1 MKDCCKIKEDP
12 KWNFNKPCLQD
23 HEHTEVY
30 YKYTT
35 TVKTTTP
42 FNVPKFDNEVE
53 IGLEDV
59 VSVAPGAILWN
70 LKVGGLTV
78 KSYNAETKTVIAT
91 PANINV
97 DFGSLVIA
105 GTEFTIGIPNIGTD
119 GKADYLDSPYLAADF
134 ISPAPGAC
142 QEASVTSVSGL
153 GINNK
158 VSVSGYVYRIG
169 AIVNK
174 STLRLCN
181 DGDGAE
187 AGVVIRF
194 DPEDCGEPSVPLIVY
209 ETNPCEATPVSTG
222 NIVVC
227 KDNGLTTI
235 KGEADGQILRWNN
248 NHKRWELVNAYLDEN
263 CTYLTTCFT
272 VDTLDQA
279 YVATVKNTAIFNVDN
294 KVLIDD
300 VKFIINE
307 IVDSTHLK
315 LKPETTFTEITT
327 YPVGTNVCLES
338 CCAWVPQV
346 LEETVLD
353 NDWIPKGVI
362 NYTTTPNKIDVY
374 MLYVSH
380 SFNNNYSGPTPLET
394 TLPVIIPE
402 ANGQPGINFERK
414 TSNFN
419 IVNYNTKYK
428 MNVWIRLYSY
438 AHGMPNST
446 DNAAHKLVMKLSN
459 TLTYTDYKFDT
470 LTQTIIANNP
480 IDFPESDVKTFT
492 TPTGSDHPP
501 QTLMVVQ
508 EVCIH
513 DIAEYNPDFPQLSTV
528 QIQSKVILE
537 ALKASDKEGRY
548 TWYTSDGDISKIHD
562 RGNIVH
568 HMVIH
573 FGWDA
578 Q

>member
-30 YKYTT
+30 YNYTT

-53 IGLEDV
+53 IGLENV

-97 DFGSLVIA
+97 DFGSLVVA
-105 GTEFTIGIPNIGTD
+105 GTEFTIGIPNIGKD

-279 YVATVKNTAIFNVDN
+279 YVATVKNTALFNVDN

-338 CCAWVPQV
+338 CCAWVPKV
-346 LEETVLD
+346 LEETVFSDSWRPISL
-353 NDWIPKGVI
+353 
-362 NYTTTPNKIDVY
+362 
-374 MLYVSH
+374 
-380 SFNNNYSGPTPLET
+380 NNYLVNIIQTGSIPVSTLTGT
-394 TLPVIIPE
+394 TIEIGSELPQSIAIP
-402 ANGQPGINFERK
+402 NITNF
-414 TSNFN
+414 
-419 IVNYNTKYK
+419 NTKYSLILNIRVHCYINGVISETASK
-428 MNVWIRLYSY
+428 LFLAEQQCNLTITSSQLDAGHNVIPLIDKVERSNFDNVYINALHDDKKRPRSFNYDYELIYELQPYDKNFADLSKCTINLDHVLKVLDSSEIPFTFGTKTNRALFETVLIVQGSY
-438 AHGMPNST
+438 NDS
-446 DNAAHKLVMKLSN
+446 
-459 TLTYTDYKFDT
+459 
-470 LTQTIIANNP
+470 
-480 IDFPESDVKTFT
+480 
-492 TPTGSDHPP
+492 
-501 QTLMVVQ
+501 
-508 EVCIH
+508 
-513 DIAEYNPDFPQLSTV
+513 
-528 QIQSKVILE
+528 IQ
-537 ALKASDKEGRY
+537 
-548 TWYTSDGDISKIHD
+548 
-562 RGNIVH
+562 
-568 HMVIH
+568 
-573 FGWDA
+573 

>member
-97 DFGSLVIA
+97 DFGSLVVA

-134 ISPAPGAC
+134 ISPAPGSC

-158 VSVSGYVYRIG
+158 VSVSEYVYRIG

-300 VKFIINE
+300 VKFIIDE

-338 CCAWVPQV
+338 CCAWVPKV
-346 LEETVLD
+346 LEETVFSDSWRPLSLYNYIVNLVQTKSLSPDVLKSVTIAPDSQYPINDQDKSISIANITNTNSRYSLILNIRAHCFITGIVVEQANKMFAAEQQCNFTLVDSYINSQGQTVPGTTPTTENINRSNLETLYVTTVYDKGKRAKSINYDYEFIYELDPYDKD
-353 NDWIPKGVI
+353 NDK
-362 NYTTTPNKIDVY
+362 
-374 MLYVSH
+374 
-380 SFNNNYSGPTPLET
+380 
-394 TLPVIIPE
+394 
-402 ANGQPGINFERK
+402 A
-414 TSNFN
+414 
-419 IVNYNTKYK
+419 
-428 MNVWIRLYSY
+428 
-438 AHGMPNST
+438 
-446 DNAAHKLVMKLSN
+446 N
-459 TLTYTDYKFDT
+459 TLTIT
-470 LTQTIIANNP
+470 LTHLLKVLQASGLSFSFGTGTNRAVFETQLIIQGSYN
-480 IDFPESDVKTFT
+480 ESIK
-492 TPTGSDHPP
+492 S
-501 QTLMVVQ
+501 
-508 EVCIH
+508 
-513 DIAEYNPDFPQLSTV
+513 
-528 QIQSKVILE
+528 
-537 ALKASDKEGRY
+537 
-548 TWYTSDGDISKIHD
+548 
-562 RGNIVH
+562 
-568 HMVIH
+568 
-573 FGWDA
+573 
-578 Q
+578 

>member
-97 DFGSLVIA
+97 DFGSLVVA

-134 ISPAPGAC
+134 ISPAPGSC

-300 VKFIINE
+300 VKFIIDE

-338 CCAWVPQV
+338 CCAWVPKV
-346 LEETVLD
+346 LEETIFSDSWRPVSLYNYIVNLVQTKSLSPDVLKSVTIAPDSQYPINDQDKSISIANITNTNSQYSLILNIRAHCFITGIVKEQENKMFAAEQQCNITLVDSYINSQGQTVPGTAPTTENINRSNLDTLYVTTVYDKGKRARSINYDYEFIYELDPYDKD
-353 NDWIPKGVI
+353 NDK
-362 NYTTTPNKIDVY
+362 
-374 MLYVSH
+374 
-380 SFNNNYSGPTPLET
+380 
-394 TLPVIIPE
+394 
-402 ANGQPGINFERK
+402 A
-414 TSNFN
+414 
-419 IVNYNTKYK
+419 
-428 MNVWIRLYSY
+428 
-438 AHGMPNST
+438 
-446 DNAAHKLVMKLSN
+446 N
-459 TLTYTDYKFDT
+459 TLTIT
-470 LTQTIIANNP
+470 LTHLLKVLQASGLSFSFGTGTNRAVFETQLIIQGSYN
-480 IDFPESDVKTFT
+480 ESIK
-492 TPTGSDHPP
+492 
-501 QTLMVVQ
+501 Q
-508 EVCIH
+508 
-513 DIAEYNPDFPQLSTV
+513 
-528 QIQSKVILE
+528 
-537 ALKASDKEGRY
+537 
-548 TWYTSDGDISKIHD
+548 
-562 RGNIVH
+562 
-568 HMVIH
+568 
-573 FGWDA
+573 
-578 Q
+578 

>member
-97 DFGSLVIA
+97 DFGSLVVA

-119 GKADYLDSPYLAADF
+119 GKAEYLDSPYLAADF

-272 VDTLDQA
+272 VDILDQA
-279 YVATVKNTAIFNVDN
+279 YVATVKNTALFNVDN

-346 LEETVLD
+346 LEKTIFSDSWRPLSLYNYIVNLVQTKSLSPTVLKSVTIAPDSQYPINDQDKSISIANITNTNSQYSLILNIRAHCFITGIVVEQENKMFTAEQQCNITLVDSYINSQGQTVPGTAPTTENINRSNLDTLYVTTVYDKGKRARSINYDYEFIYELDPYDKD
-353 NDWIPKGVI
+353 NDK
-362 NYTTTPNKIDVY
+362 
-374 MLYVSH
+374 
-380 SFNNNYSGPTPLET
+380 
-394 TLPVIIPE
+394 
-402 ANGQPGINFERK
+402 A
-414 TSNFN
+414 
-419 IVNYNTKYK
+419 
-428 MNVWIRLYSY
+428 
-438 AHGMPNST
+438 
-446 DNAAHKLVMKLSN
+446 N
-459 TLTYTDYKFDT
+459 TLTIT
-470 LTQTIIANNP
+470 LTHLLKVLQASGLSFSFGTGTNRAVFETQLIIQGSYN
-480 IDFPESDVKTFT
+480 ESIK
-492 TPTGSDHPP
+492 
-501 QTLMVVQ
+501 Q
-508 EVCIH
+508 
-513 DIAEYNPDFPQLSTV
+513 
-528 QIQSKVILE
+528 
-537 ALKASDKEGRY
+537 
-548 TWYTSDGDISKIHD
+548 
-562 RGNIVH
+562 
-568 HMVIH
+568 
-573 FGWDA
+573 
-578 Q
+578 

>member
-30 YKYTT
+30 YNYTT

-53 IGLEDV
+53 IGLENV

-97 DFGSLVIA
+97 DFGSLVVA

-134 ISPAPGAC
+134 ISPAPGSC

-300 VKFIINE
+300 VKFVIDE

-346 LEETVLD
+346 LEKTIFSDSWRPVSLYNYIVNLVQTKSLSPTVLKSVTIAPDSQYPINDQDKSISIANITNTNSQYSLILNIRAHCFITGIVVEQENKMFAAEQQCNITLVDSYINSQGQTVPGTAPTTENINRSNLETLYVTTVYDKGKRAKSINYDYEFIYELDPYDKD
-353 NDWIPKGVI
+353 NDK
-362 NYTTTPNKIDVY
+362 
-374 MLYVSH
+374 
-380 SFNNNYSGPTPLET
+380 
-394 TLPVIIPE
+394 
-402 ANGQPGINFERK
+402 A
-414 TSNFN
+414 
-419 IVNYNTKYK
+419 
-428 MNVWIRLYSY
+428 
-438 AHGMPNST
+438 
-446 DNAAHKLVMKLSN
+446 N
-459 TLTYTDYKFDT
+459 TLTIT
-470 LTQTIIANNP
+470 LTHLLKVLQASGLSFSFGTGTNRAVFETQLIIQGSYN
-480 IDFPESDVKTFT
+480 ESIK
-492 TPTGSDHPP
+492 
-501 QTLMVVQ
+501 Q
-508 EVCIH
+508 
-513 DIAEYNPDFPQLSTV
+513 
-528 QIQSKVILE
+528 
-537 ALKASDKEGRY
+537 
-548 TWYTSDGDISKIHD
+548 
-562 RGNIVH
+562 
-568 HMVIH
+568 
-573 FGWDA
+573 
-578 Q
+578 

>member
-12 KWNFNKPCLQD
+12 KWEFDRPCLQD

-30 YKYTT
+30 YIYAT

-97 DFGSLVIA
+97 DFGSLVVA

-346 LEETVLD
+346 LEKTIFSDSWRPLSLYNYIVNLVQTKSLSPTVLKSVTIAPDSQYPINDQDKSISIANITNTNSQYSLILNIRAHCFITGIVVEQENKMFTAEQQCNITLVDSYINSQGQTVPGTAPTTENINRSNLDTLYVTTVYDKGKRARSINYDYEFIYELDPYDKD
-353 NDWIPKGVI
+353 NDK
-362 NYTTTPNKIDVY
+362 
-374 MLYVSH
+374 
-380 SFNNNYSGPTPLET
+380 
-394 TLPVIIPE
+394 
-402 ANGQPGINFERK
+402 A
-414 TSNFN
+414 
-419 IVNYNTKYK
+419 
-428 MNVWIRLYSY
+428 
-438 AHGMPNST
+438 
-446 DNAAHKLVMKLSN
+446 N
-459 TLTYTDYKFDT
+459 TLTIT
-470 LTQTIIANNP
+470 LTHLLKVLQASGLSFSFGTGTNRAVFETQLIIQGSYN
-480 IDFPESDVKTFT
+480 ESIK
-492 TPTGSDHPP
+492 
-501 QTLMVVQ
+501 Q
-508 EVCIH
+508 
-513 DIAEYNPDFPQLSTV
+513 
-528 QIQSKVILE
+528 
-537 ALKASDKEGRY
+537 
-548 TWYTSDGDISKIHD
+548 
-562 RGNIVH
+562 
-568 HMVIH
+568 
-573 FGWDA
+573 
-578 Q
+578 

>member
-1 MKDCCKIKEDP
+1 MKKCCKIKEDP

-53 IGLEDV
+53 IELEDV

-97 DFGSLVIA
+97 DFGSLVVA
-105 GTEFTIGIPNIGTD
+105 GTEFTVGIPNIGTD

-346 LEETVLD
+346 LEKTIFSDSWRPLSLYNYIVNLVQTKSLSPTVLKSVTISPDSQYPINDQDKSISIANITNTNSQYSLILNIRAHCFITGIVVEQENKMFTAEQQCNITLVDSYINSQGQTVPGTAPTTENINRSNLDTLYVTTVYDKGKRARSINYDYEFIYELDPYDKD
-353 NDWIPKGVI
+353 NDK
-362 NYTTTPNKIDVY
+362 
-374 MLYVSH
+374 
-380 SFNNNYSGPTPLET
+380 
-394 TLPVIIPE
+394 
-402 ANGQPGINFERK
+402 A
-414 TSNFN
+414 
-419 IVNYNTKYK
+419 
-428 MNVWIRLYSY
+428 
-438 AHGMPNST
+438 
-446 DNAAHKLVMKLSN
+446 N
-459 TLTYTDYKFDT
+459 TLTIT
-470 LTQTIIANNP
+470 LTHLLKVLQASGLSFSFGTGTNRAVFETQLIIQGSYN
-480 IDFPESDVKTFT
+480 ESIK
-492 TPTGSDHPP
+492 S
-501 QTLMVVQ
+501 
-508 EVCIH
+508 
-513 DIAEYNPDFPQLSTV
+513 
-528 QIQSKVILE
+528 
-537 ALKASDKEGRY
+537 
-548 TWYTSDGDISKIHD
+548 
-562 RGNIVH
+562 
-568 HMVIH
+568 
-573 FGWDA
+573 
-578 Q
+578 

>member
-30 YKYTT
+30 NNYTT

-97 DFGSLVIA
+97 DFGSLVVA

-134 ISPAPGAC
+134 ISPAPGSC

-300 VKFIINE
+300 VKFIIDE

-346 LEETVLD
+346 LEKTIFSDSWRPISLNNYLVNIIQTGSIPVSTLTGTTIEIGSELPQSIAIPNITNFNTKYSLILNIRVHCYINGVISETASKLFLAEQQCNLTITSSQLDAGHNVIPLIDKVERSNFDNVYINALHDDKKRPRSFNYDYELIYELQPYDENFADLSKCTINLDHVLKVLDSSEIPFTFGTKTNRALFETVLIVQGSY
-353 NDWIPKGVI
+353 ND
-362 NYTTTPNKIDVY
+362 
-374 MLYVSH
+374 S
-380 SFNNNYSGPTPLET
+380 
-394 TLPVIIPE
+394 
-402 ANGQPGINFERK
+402 
-414 TSNFN
+414 
-419 IVNYNTKYK
+419 
-428 MNVWIRLYSY
+428 
-438 AHGMPNST
+438 
-446 DNAAHKLVMKLSN
+446 
-459 TLTYTDYKFDT
+459 
-470 LTQTIIANNP
+470 
-480 IDFPESDVKTFT
+480 
-492 TPTGSDHPP
+492 
-501 QTLMVVQ
+501 
-508 EVCIH
+508 
-513 DIAEYNPDFPQLSTV
+513 
-528 QIQSKVILE
+528 IQ
-537 ALKASDKEGRY
+537 
-548 TWYTSDGDISKIHD
+548 
-562 RGNIVH
+562 
-568 HMVIH
+568 
-573 FGWDA
+573 

>member
-97 DFGSLVIA
+97 DFGSLVVA

-134 ISPAPGAC
+134 ISPAPGSC

-300 VKFIINE
+300 VKFIIDE

-338 CCAWVPQV
+338 CCAWVPKV
-346 LEETVLD
+346 LEETVFSDSWRPLSLYNYIVNLVQTKSLSPEVLKSVTIAPGSQYPINDQDKSISIANITNTNSRYPLILNIRAHCFITGIIVEQANKMFTAEQQCNITLVDSYINSQGQTVPGTAPTTENINRSNLDTLYVTTVYDKGKRARSINYDYEFIYELDPYDKD
-353 NDWIPKGVI
+353 NDK
-362 NYTTTPNKIDVY
+362 
-374 MLYVSH
+374 
-380 SFNNNYSGPTPLET
+380 
-394 TLPVIIPE
+394 
-402 ANGQPGINFERK
+402 A
-414 TSNFN
+414 
-419 IVNYNTKYK
+419 
-428 MNVWIRLYSY
+428 
-438 AHGMPNST
+438 
-446 DNAAHKLVMKLSN
+446 N
-459 TLTYTDYKFDT
+459 TLTIT
-470 LTQTIIANNP
+470 LTHLLKVLQASGLSFSFGTGTNRAVFETQLIIQGSYN
-480 IDFPESDVKTFT
+480 ESIK
-492 TPTGSDHPP
+492 S
-501 QTLMVVQ
+501 
-508 EVCIH
+508 
-513 DIAEYNPDFPQLSTV
+513 
-528 QIQSKVILE
+528 
-537 ALKASDKEGRY
+537 
-548 TWYTSDGDISKIHD
+548 
-562 RGNIVH
+562 
-568 HMVIH
+568 
-573 FGWDA
+573 
-578 Q
+578 

>member
-97 DFGSLVIA
+97 DFGSLVVA

-134 ISPAPGAC
+134 ISPAPGSC

-300 VKFIINE
+300 VKFIIDE

-346 LEETVLD
+346 LEKTIFSDSWRPLSLYNYIVNLVQTKSLSPDVLKSVIIAPDSQYPINDQDKSISIANITNTNSRYPLILNIRAHCFITGIVVEQANKMFTAEQQCNITLVDSYINSQGQTVPGTAPTTENINRSNLDTLYVTAVYDKGKRARSINYDYEFIYELDPYDKD
-353 NDWIPKGVI
+353 NDK
-362 NYTTTPNKIDVY
+362 
-374 MLYVSH
+374 
-380 SFNNNYSGPTPLET
+380 
-394 TLPVIIPE
+394 
-402 ANGQPGINFERK
+402 A
-414 TSNFN
+414 
-419 IVNYNTKYK
+419 
-428 MNVWIRLYSY
+428 
-438 AHGMPNST
+438 
-446 DNAAHKLVMKLSN
+446 N
-459 TLTYTDYKFDT
+459 TLTIT
-470 LTQTIIANNP
+470 LTHLLKVLQASGLSFSFGTGTNRAVFETQLIIQGSYN
-480 IDFPESDVKTFT
+480 ESIK
-492 TPTGSDHPP
+492 S
-501 QTLMVVQ
+501 
-508 EVCIH
+508 
-513 DIAEYNPDFPQLSTV
+513 
-528 QIQSKVILE
+528 
-537 ALKASDKEGRY
+537 
-548 TWYTSDGDISKIHD
+548 
-562 RGNIVH
+562 
-568 HMVIH
+568 
-573 FGWDA
+573 
-578 Q
+578 

>member
-97 DFGSLVIA
+97 DFGSLVVA

-134 ISPAPGAC
+134 ISPAPGSC

-294 KVLIDD
+294 KVLIND
-300 VKFIINE
+300 VKFIIDE

-338 CCAWVPQV
+338 CCAWVPKV
-346 LEETVLD
+346 LEETVFSDSWRPLSLYNYIVNLVQTKSLSPDVLKSVTIAPDSQYPINDQDKSISIANITNTNSQYSLILNIRAHCFITGIVVEQANKMFTAEQQCNFTLVDSYINSQGQTVPGTAPTTENINRSNLDTLYVTNVYDKGKRARSINYDYEFIYELDPYDKD
-353 NDWIPKGVI
+353 NDK
-362 NYTTTPNKIDVY
+362 
-374 MLYVSH
+374 
-380 SFNNNYSGPTPLET
+380 
-394 TLPVIIPE
+394 
-402 ANGQPGINFERK
+402 A
-414 TSNFN
+414 
-419 IVNYNTKYK
+419 
-428 MNVWIRLYSY
+428 
-438 AHGMPNST
+438 
-446 DNAAHKLVMKLSN
+446 N
-459 TLTYTDYKFDT
+459 TLTIT
-470 LTQTIIANNP
+470 LTHLLKVLQASGLSFSFGTGTNRAVFETQLIIQ
-480 IDFPESDVKTFT
+480 
-492 TPTGSDHPP
+492 GS
-501 QTLMVVQ
+501 
-508 EVCIH
+508 
-513 DIAEYNPDFPQLSTV
+513 YNDS
-528 QIQSKVILE
+528 IKS
-537 ALKASDKEGRY
+537 
-548 TWYTSDGDISKIHD
+548 
-562 RGNIVH
+562 
-568 HMVIH
+568 
-573 FGWDA
+573 
-578 Q
+578 

>member
-1 MKDCCKIKEDP
+1 MKECCKIKEDP
-12 KWNFNKPCLQD
+12 KWNFNRPCLQD

-30 YKYTT
+30 YNYTT

-70 LKVGGLTV
+70 LRVGGLTV

-97 DFGSLVIA
+97 DFGSLVVA

-119 GKADYLDSPYLAADF
+119 SKAEYLDSPYLAADF
-134 ISPAPGAC
+134 ISPAPGSC

-194 DPEDCGEPSVPLIVY
+194 DPEDCREPSVPLIVY
-209 ETNPCEATPVSTG
+209 ETNPCEATPVQTG

-235 KGEADGQILRWNN
+235 QGEADGQILRWNN
-248 NHKRWELVNAYLDEN
+248 IHKRWDLVNAYIDEN

-300 VKFIINE
+300 VKFIIDE

-315 LKPETTFTEITT
+315 LKPETTFAEITT

-338 CCAWVPQV
+338 CCAWVPKALQDTIYSDSWRPISLNNYLVNIIQTGSIPVSTLTATTIAIGSNLSNSVAIPNITNFNTEYSLILNIRVHCYVNGVISESANKLFLAEQQCNLTITSSQLDAGNNVIPLTDNIKRSNFDNVYINALHDDGKRPRSFNYDYELIYELQPYDESFADLSKCTINLDHV
-346 LEETVLD
+346 LKVLDSSEIPFTFGTKTNRALFETVLIVQGSY
-353 NDWIPKGVI
+353 ND
-362 NYTTTPNKIDVY
+362 
-374 MLYVSH
+374 S
-380 SFNNNYSGPTPLET
+380 
-394 TLPVIIPE
+394 
-402 ANGQPGINFERK
+402 
-414 TSNFN
+414 
-419 IVNYNTKYK
+419 
-428 MNVWIRLYSY
+428 
-438 AHGMPNST
+438 
-446 DNAAHKLVMKLSN
+446 
-459 TLTYTDYKFDT
+459 
-470 LTQTIIANNP
+470 
-480 IDFPESDVKTFT
+480 
-492 TPTGSDHPP
+492 
-501 QTLMVVQ
+501 
-508 EVCIH
+508 
-513 DIAEYNPDFPQLSTV
+513 
-528 QIQSKVILE
+528 IQ
-537 ALKASDKEGRY
+537 
-548 TWYTSDGDISKIHD
+548 
-562 RGNIVH
+562 
-568 HMVIH
+568 
-573 FGWDA
+573 

>member
-30 YKYTT
+30 YNYTT

-97 DFGSLVIA
+97 DFGSLVVA

-279 YVATVKNTAIFNVDN
+279 YVATVKNTALFNVDN

-300 VKFIINE
+300 VKFVIDE

-338 CCAWVPQV
+338 CCAWVPKV
-346 LEETVLD
+346 LEETVFSDSWRPVSLYNYIVNFVQTKSLSPTVLKSVTIAPDSQYPINDQDKSISIANITNTNSRYPLILNIRAHCFITGIVVEQANKMFTAEQQCNITLVDSYINSQGQTVPGTAPTTENINRSNLDTLYVTTVYDKGKRARSINYDYEFIYELDPYDKD
-353 NDWIPKGVI
+353 NDK
-362 NYTTTPNKIDVY
+362 
-374 MLYVSH
+374 
-380 SFNNNYSGPTPLET
+380 
-394 TLPVIIPE
+394 
-402 ANGQPGINFERK
+402 A
-414 TSNFN
+414 
-419 IVNYNTKYK
+419 
-428 MNVWIRLYSY
+428 
-438 AHGMPNST
+438 
-446 DNAAHKLVMKLSN
+446 N
-459 TLTYTDYKFDT
+459 TLTIT
-470 LTQTIIANNP
+470 LTHLLKVLQASGLSFSFGTGTNRAVFETQLIIQGSYN
-480 IDFPESDVKTFT
+480 ESIK
-492 TPTGSDHPP
+492 
-501 QTLMVVQ
+501 Q
-508 EVCIH
+508 
-513 DIAEYNPDFPQLSTV
+513 
-528 QIQSKVILE
+528 
-537 ALKASDKEGRY
+537 
-548 TWYTSDGDISKIHD
+548 
-562 RGNIVH
+562 
-568 HMVIH
+568 
-573 FGWDA
+573 
-578 Q
+578 

>member
-30 YKYTT
+30 YNYTT

-97 DFGSLVIA
+97 DFGSLVVA

-134 ISPAPGAC
+134 ISPASGAC

-279 YVATVKNTAIFNVDN
+279 YVATVKNTALFNVDN

-300 VKFIINE
+300 VKFVIDE

-338 CCAWVPQV
+338 CCAWVPKV
-346 LEETVLD
+346 LEETVFSDSWRPVSLYNYIVNFVQTKSLSPTVLKSVTIAPDSQYPINDQDKSISIANITNTNSRYPLILNIRAHCFITGIVVEQANKMFTAEQQCNITLVDSYINSQGQTVPGTAPTTENINRSNLDTLYVTTVYDKGKRARSINYDYEFIYELDPYDKD
-353 NDWIPKGVI
+353 NDK
-362 NYTTTPNKIDVY
+362 
-374 MLYVSH
+374 
-380 SFNNNYSGPTPLET
+380 
-394 TLPVIIPE
+394 
-402 ANGQPGINFERK
+402 A
-414 TSNFN
+414 
-419 IVNYNTKYK
+419 
-428 MNVWIRLYSY
+428 
-438 AHGMPNST
+438 
-446 DNAAHKLVMKLSN
+446 N
-459 TLTYTDYKFDT
+459 TLTIT
-470 LTQTIIANNP
+470 LTHLLKVLQASGLSFSFGTGTNRAVFETQLIIQGSYN
-480 IDFPESDVKTFT
+480 ESIK
-492 TPTGSDHPP
+492 
-501 QTLMVVQ
+501 Q
-508 EVCIH
+508 
-513 DIAEYNPDFPQLSTV
+513 
-528 QIQSKVILE
+528 
-537 ALKASDKEGRY
+537 
-548 TWYTSDGDISKIHD
+548 
-562 RGNIVH
+562 
-568 HMVIH
+568 
-573 FGWDA
+573 
-578 Q
+578 

>member
-53 IGLEDV
+53 IGLENV

-78 KSYNAETKTVIAT
+78 KSYNAETKTVIVT

-97 DFGSLVIA
+97 DFGSLVVA

-134 ISPAPGAC
+134 ISPAPGSC

-300 VKFIINE
+300 VKFIIDE

-346 LEETVLD
+346 LEKTIFSDSWRPLSLYNYIVNLVQTKSLSPTVLKSVTIAPDSQYPINDQDKSISIANITNTNSQYSLILNIRAHCFITGIVVEQENKMFAAEQQCNFTLVDSYINSQGQTVPGTAPTTENINRSNLETLYVTTVYDKGKRAKSINYDYEFIYELDPYDKD
-353 NDWIPKGVI
+353 NDK
-362 NYTTTPNKIDVY
+362 
-374 MLYVSH
+374 
-380 SFNNNYSGPTPLET
+380 
-394 TLPVIIPE
+394 
-402 ANGQPGINFERK
+402 A
-414 TSNFN
+414 
-419 IVNYNTKYK
+419 
-428 MNVWIRLYSY
+428 
-438 AHGMPNST
+438 
-446 DNAAHKLVMKLSN
+446 N
-459 TLTYTDYKFDT
+459 TLTIT
-470 LTQTIIANNP
+470 LT
-480 IDFPESDVKTFT
+480 
-492 TPTGSDHPP
+492 H
-501 QTLMVVQ
+501 L
-508 EVCIH
+508 
-513 DIAEYNPDFPQLSTV
+513 L
-528 QIQSKVILE
+528 KVL
-537 ALKASDKEGRY
+537 D
-548 TWYTSDGDISKIHD
+548 TSDLSFS
-562 RGNIVH
+562 
-568 HMVIH
+568 
-573 FGWDA
+573 FGTGTNRA
-578 Q
+578 VFETQLIIQGSYNESIKQ

>member
-53 IGLEDV
+53 IGLENV

-97 DFGSLVIA
+97 DFGSLVVS

-134 ISPAPGAC
+134 ISPAPGSC

-300 VKFIINE
+300 VKFIIDE

-338 CCAWVPQV
+338 CCAWVPKV
-346 LEETVLD
+346 LEETVFSDSWRPLSLYNYIVNLVQTKSLSPDVLKSVTIAPDSQYPINDQDKSISIANITNTNSQYSLILNIRAHCFITGIVVEQANKMFTAEQQCNITLVDSYINSQGQTVPGTAPTTENINRSNLDTLYVTTVYDKGKRARSINYDYEFIYELDPYDKD
-353 NDWIPKGVI
+353 NDK
-362 NYTTTPNKIDVY
+362 
-374 MLYVSH
+374 
-380 SFNNNYSGPTPLET
+380 
-394 TLPVIIPE
+394 
-402 ANGQPGINFERK
+402 A
-414 TSNFN
+414 
-419 IVNYNTKYK
+419 
-428 MNVWIRLYSY
+428 
-438 AHGMPNST
+438 
-446 DNAAHKLVMKLSN
+446 N
-459 TLTYTDYKFDT
+459 TLTIT
-470 LTQTIIANNP
+470 LTHLLKVLQASGLSFSFGTGTNRAVFETQLIIQGSYN
-480 IDFPESDVKTFT
+480 ESIK
-492 TPTGSDHPP
+492 S
-501 QTLMVVQ
+501 
-508 EVCIH
+508 
-513 DIAEYNPDFPQLSTV
+513 
-528 QIQSKVILE
+528 
-537 ALKASDKEGRY
+537 
-548 TWYTSDGDISKIHD
+548 
-562 RGNIVH
+562 
-568 HMVIH
+568 
-573 FGWDA
+573 
-578 Q
+578 

>member
-97 DFGSLVIA
+97 DFGSLVVA

-134 ISPAPGAC
+134 ISPAPGSC

-300 VKFIINE
+300 VKFIIDE

-315 LKPETTFTEITT
+315 LKPETIFTEITT

-338 CCAWVPQV
+338 CCAWVPKV
-346 LEETVLD
+346 LEETVFSDSWRPLSLYNYIVNLVQTKSLSPTVLKSVTIAPDSQYPINDQDKSISIANITNTNSRYSLILNIRAHCFITGIVVEQANKMFTAEQQCNITLVDSYINSQGQTVPGTAPTTENINRSNLDTLYVTTVYDKGKRARSINYDYEFIYELDPYDKD
-353 NDWIPKGVI
+353 NDK
-362 NYTTTPNKIDVY
+362 
-374 MLYVSH
+374 
-380 SFNNNYSGPTPLET
+380 
-394 TLPVIIPE
+394 
-402 ANGQPGINFERK
+402 A
-414 TSNFN
+414 
-419 IVNYNTKYK
+419 
-428 MNVWIRLYSY
+428 
-438 AHGMPNST
+438 
-446 DNAAHKLVMKLSN
+446 N
-459 TLTYTDYKFDT
+459 TLTIT
-470 LTQTIIANNP
+470 LTHLLKVLQASGLSFSFGTGTNRAVFETQLIIQGSYN
-480 IDFPESDVKTFT
+480 ESIK
-492 TPTGSDHPP
+492 S
-501 QTLMVVQ
+501 
-508 EVCIH
+508 
-513 DIAEYNPDFPQLSTV
+513 
-528 QIQSKVILE
+528 
-537 ALKASDKEGRY
+537 
-548 TWYTSDGDISKIHD
+548 
-562 RGNIVH
+562 
-568 HMVIH
+568 
-573 FGWDA
+573 
-578 Q
+578 

>member
-1 MKDCCKIKEDP
+1 MKECCKIKEDP

-30 YKYTT
+30 NNYTT

-91 PANINV
+91 SANINV
-97 DFGSLVIA
+97 DFGSLVVA
-105 GTEFTIGIPNIGTD
+105 GTEFTVGIPNIGKDT
-119 GKADYLDSPYLAADF
+119 KAEYLDSPYLAADF
-134 ISPAPGAC
+134 ISPAPGSC

-153 GINNK
+153 EINNK

-181 DGDGAE
+181 DGDGADG
-187 AGVVIRF
+187 GVVIRF

-209 ETNPCEATPVSTG
+209 ETNPCEATPVQTG

-235 KGEADGQILRWNN
+235 QGEADGQILRWNN
-248 NHKRWELVNAYLDEN
+248 NHKRWDLVNAYIDEN

-300 VKFIINE
+300 IKFIIDE

-315 LKPETTFTEITT
+315 LKPETTFAEITT

-338 CCAWVPQV
+338 CCAWVPKALQDTIYSDSWRPISLNNYLVNIIQTGSIPVSTLTGTTIAIGSNLSNSVAIPNITNFNTEYSLILNIRVHCYVNGVISESANKLFLAEQQCNLTITSSQLDAGNNVIPLTDNIKRSNFDNVYINALHDDGKRPRSFSYDYELIYELQPYDESFADLSKCTINLDHV
-346 LEETVLD
+346 LKVLDSSEIPFTFGTKTNRALFETVLIVQGSY
-353 NDWIPKGVI
+353 ND
-362 NYTTTPNKIDVY
+362 
-374 MLYVSH
+374 S
-380 SFNNNYSGPTPLET
+380 
-394 TLPVIIPE
+394 
-402 ANGQPGINFERK
+402 
-414 TSNFN
+414 
-419 IVNYNTKYK
+419 
-428 MNVWIRLYSY
+428 
-438 AHGMPNST
+438 
-446 DNAAHKLVMKLSN
+446 
-459 TLTYTDYKFDT
+459 
-470 LTQTIIANNP
+470 
-480 IDFPESDVKTFT
+480 
-492 TPTGSDHPP
+492 
-501 QTLMVVQ
+501 
-508 EVCIH
+508 
-513 DIAEYNPDFPQLSTV
+513 
-528 QIQSKVILE
+528 IQ
-537 ALKASDKEGRY
+537 
-548 TWYTSDGDISKIHD
+548 
-562 RGNIVH
+562 
-568 HMVIH
+568 
-573 FGWDA
+573 

>member
-30 YKYTT
+30 YNYTT

-97 DFGSLVIA
+97 DFGSLVVS

-134 ISPAPGAC
+134 ISPAPGSC

-300 VKFIINE
+300 VKFIIDE

-346 LEETVLD
+346 LEKTIFSDSWRPASLYNYIVNLVQTKSLSPDVLKSVTIAPDSQYPINDQDKSISIANITNTNSRYSLILNIRAHCFITGIVVEQANKMFAAEQQCNFTLVDSYINSQGQTVPGTTPTTENINRSNLETLYVTTVYDKGKRAKSINYDYEFIYELDPYDKD
-353 NDWIPKGVI
+353 NDK
-362 NYTTTPNKIDVY
+362 
-374 MLYVSH
+374 
-380 SFNNNYSGPTPLET
+380 
-394 TLPVIIPE
+394 
-402 ANGQPGINFERK
+402 A
-414 TSNFN
+414 
-419 IVNYNTKYK
+419 
-428 MNVWIRLYSY
+428 
-438 AHGMPNST
+438 
-446 DNAAHKLVMKLSN
+446 N
-459 TLTYTDYKFDT
+459 TLTIT
-470 LTQTIIANNP
+470 LTHLLKVLPASGLSFSFGTGTNRAVFETQLIIQGSYN
-480 IDFPESDVKTFT
+480 ESIK
-492 TPTGSDHPP
+492 S
-501 QTLMVVQ
+501 
-508 EVCIH
+508 
-513 DIAEYNPDFPQLSTV
+513 
-528 QIQSKVILE
+528 
-537 ALKASDKEGRY
+537 
-548 TWYTSDGDISKIHD
+548 
-562 RGNIVH
+562 
-568 HMVIH
+568 
-573 FGWDA
+573 
-578 Q
+578 

>member
-97 DFGSLVIA
+97 DFGSLVVA

-134 ISPAPGAC
+134 ISPAPGSC

-346 LEETVLD
+346 LEKTIFSDSWRPLSLYNYIVNLVQTKSLSPTVLKSVTIAPDSQYPINDQDKSISIANITNTNSQYSLILNIRAHCFITGIVVEQENKMFTAEQQCNITLVDSYINSQGQTVPGTAPTTENINRSNLDTLYVTTVYDKGKRARSINYDYEFIYELDPYDKD
-353 NDWIPKGVI
+353 NDK
-362 NYTTTPNKIDVY
+362 
-374 MLYVSH
+374 
-380 SFNNNYSGPTPLET
+380 
-394 TLPVIIPE
+394 
-402 ANGQPGINFERK
+402 A
-414 TSNFN
+414 
-419 IVNYNTKYK
+419 
-428 MNVWIRLYSY
+428 
-438 AHGMPNST
+438 
-446 DNAAHKLVMKLSN
+446 N
-459 TLTYTDYKFDT
+459 TLTIT
-470 LTQTIIANNP
+470 LTHLLKVLQASGLSFSFGTGTNRAVFETQLIIQGSYN
-480 IDFPESDVKTFT
+480 ESIK
-492 TPTGSDHPP
+492 
-501 QTLMVVQ
+501 Q
-508 EVCIH
+508 
-513 DIAEYNPDFPQLSTV
+513 
-528 QIQSKVILE
+528 
-537 ALKASDKEGRY
+537 
-548 TWYTSDGDISKIHD
+548 
-562 RGNIVH
+562 
-568 HMVIH
+568 
-573 FGWDA
+573 
-578 Q
+578 

>member
-53 IGLEDV
+53 IGLENV

-97 DFGSLVIA
+97 DFGSLVVA

-134 ISPAPGAC
+134 ISPAPGSC

-346 LEETVLD
+346 LEKTIFSDSWRPLSLYNYIVNLVQTKSLSPTVLKSVTIAPDSQYPINDQDKSISIANITNTNSQYSLILNIRAHCFITGIVVEQENKMFAAEQQCNITLVDSYINSQGQTVPGTAPTTENINRSNLETLYVTTVYDKGKRAKSINYDYEFIYELDPYDKD
-353 NDWIPKGVI
+353 NDK
-362 NYTTTPNKIDVY
+362 
-374 MLYVSH
+374 
-380 SFNNNYSGPTPLET
+380 
-394 TLPVIIPE
+394 
-402 ANGQPGINFERK
+402 A
-414 TSNFN
+414 
-419 IVNYNTKYK
+419 
-428 MNVWIRLYSY
+428 
-438 AHGMPNST
+438 
-446 DNAAHKLVMKLSN
+446 N
-459 TLTYTDYKFDT
+459 TLTIT
-470 LTQTIIANNP
+470 LTHLLKVLQASGLSFSFGTGTNRAVFETQLIIQGSYN
-480 IDFPESDVKTFT
+480 ESIK
-492 TPTGSDHPP
+492 
-501 QTLMVVQ
+501 Q
-508 EVCIH
+508 
-513 DIAEYNPDFPQLSTV
+513 
-528 QIQSKVILE
+528 
-537 ALKASDKEGRY
+537 
-548 TWYTSDGDISKIHD
+548 
-562 RGNIVH
+562 
-568 HMVIH
+568 
-573 FGWDA
+573 
-578 Q
+578 

>member
-1 MKDCCKIKEDP
+1 MKECCKIKEDP
-12 KWNFNKPCLQD
+12 KWNFNRPCLQD

-30 YKYTT
+30 NNYTT

-70 LKVGGLTV
+70 LRVGGLTV

-97 DFGSLVIA
+97 DFGSLVVA
-105 GTEFTIGIPNIGTD
+105 GTEFTVGIPNIGKDT
-119 GKADYLDSPYLAADF
+119 KAEYLDSPYLAADF
-134 ISPAPGAC
+134 ISPAPGSC

-235 KGEADGQILRWNN
+235 QGEADGQILRWNN
-248 NHKRWELVNAYLDEN
+248 IHKRWDLVNAYIDEN

-300 VKFIINE
+300 VKFVIDE

-315 LKPETTFTEITT
+315 LKPETTFAEITT

-338 CCAWVPQV
+338 CCAWVPQA
-346 LEETVLD
+346 LQDTIYSDSWRPLS
-353 NDWIPKGVI
+353 
-362 NYTTTPNKIDVY
+362 
-374 MLYVSH
+374 L
-380 SFNNNYSGPTPLET
+380 NNYIINLIKTTKEGSTELVPVTIAINHNHSGSAS
-394 TLPVIIPE
+394 I
-402 ANGQPGINFERK
+402 ANI
-414 TSNFN
+414 S
-419 IVNYNTKYK
+419 NYNTQYPLTLNIRAHCYVNGIIEEDANK
-428 MNVWIRLYSY
+428 MFLAEQQCNLIIVDSYLDSDGNIASGTSANTENINRSNFDNVYVNAVHDDGKRPRSFNYDYEMIFRLDPYDE
-438 AHGMPNST
+438 
-446 DNAAHKLVMKLSN
+446 DNDRLN
-459 TLTYTDYKFDT
+459 TVTITLNHILRVLPKSELPFKFDSGT
-470 LTQTIIANNP
+470 NRALFETQLIIQGNYN
-480 IDFPESDVKTFT
+480 ES
-492 TPTGSDHPP
+492 
-501 QTLMVVQ
+501 L
-508 EVCIH
+508 
-513 DIAEYNPDFPQLSTV
+513 
-528 QIQSKVILE
+528 
-537 ALKASDKEGRY
+537 
-548 TWYTSDGDISKIHD
+548 
-562 RGNIVH
+562 
-568 HMVIH
+568 
-573 FGWDA
+573 
-578 Q
+578 

>member
-97 DFGSLVIA
+97 DFGSLVVS

-134 ISPAPGAC
+134 ISPAPGSC

-300 VKFIINE
+300 VKFIIDE

-346 LEETVLD
+346 LEKTIFSDSWRPLSLYNYIVNLVQTKSLSPTVLKSVTIAPDSQYPINDQDKSISIANITNTNSQYSLILNIRAHCFITGIVVEQENKMFTAEQQCNITLVDSYINSQGQTVPGTAPTTENINRSNLDTLYVTTVYDKGKRARSINYDYEFIYELDPYDKD
-353 NDWIPKGVI
+353 NDK
-362 NYTTTPNKIDVY
+362 
-374 MLYVSH
+374 
-380 SFNNNYSGPTPLET
+380 
-394 TLPVIIPE
+394 
-402 ANGQPGINFERK
+402 A
-414 TSNFN
+414 
-419 IVNYNTKYK
+419 
-428 MNVWIRLYSY
+428 
-438 AHGMPNST
+438 
-446 DNAAHKLVMKLSN
+446 N
-459 TLTYTDYKFDT
+459 TLTIT
-470 LTQTIIANNP
+470 LTHLLKVLQASGLSFSFGTGTNRAVFETQLIIQGSYN
-480 IDFPESDVKTFT
+480 ESIK
-492 TPTGSDHPP
+492 
-501 QTLMVVQ
+501 Q
-508 EVCIH
+508 
-513 DIAEYNPDFPQLSTV
+513 
-528 QIQSKVILE
+528 
-537 ALKASDKEGRY
+537 
-548 TWYTSDGDISKIHD
+548 
-562 RGNIVH
+562 
-568 HMVIH
+568 
-573 FGWDA
+573 
-578 Q
+578 

>member
-30 YKYTT
+30 NNYTT

-53 IGLEDV
+53 IGLENV

-97 DFGSLVIA
+97 DFGSLVVA

-134 ISPAPGAC
+134 ISPAPGSC

-300 VKFIINE
+300 VKFVIDE

-346 LEETVLD
+346 LEKTIFSDSWRPLSLYNYIVNLVQTKSLSPTVLKSVTIAPDSQYPINDQDKSISIANITNTNSQYSLILNIRAHCFITGIVVEQENKMFTAEQQCNITLVDSYINSQGQTVPGTAPTTENINRSNLDTLYVTTVYDKGKRARSINYDYEFIYELDPYDKD
-353 NDWIPKGVI
+353 NDK
-362 NYTTTPNKIDVY
+362 
-374 MLYVSH
+374 
-380 SFNNNYSGPTPLET
+380 
-394 TLPVIIPE
+394 
-402 ANGQPGINFERK
+402 A
-414 TSNFN
+414 
-419 IVNYNTKYK
+419 
-428 MNVWIRLYSY
+428 
-438 AHGMPNST
+438 
-446 DNAAHKLVMKLSN
+446 N
-459 TLTYTDYKFDT
+459 TLTIT
-470 LTQTIIANNP
+470 LTHLLKVLQASGLSFSFGTGTNRAVFETQLIIQGSYN
-480 IDFPESDVKTFT
+480 ESIK
-492 TPTGSDHPP
+492 
-501 QTLMVVQ
+501 Q
-508 EVCIH
+508 
-513 DIAEYNPDFPQLSTV
+513 
-528 QIQSKVILE
+528 
-537 ALKASDKEGRY
+537 
-548 TWYTSDGDISKIHD
+548 
-562 RGNIVH
+562 
-568 HMVIH
+568 
-573 FGWDA
+573 
-578 Q
+578 

>member
-97 DFGSLVIA
+97 DFGSLVVA

-346 LEETVLD
+346 LEKTIFSDSWRPLSLYNYIVNLVQTKSLSPTVLKSVTIAPDSQYPINDQDKSISIANITNTNSQYSLILNIRAHCFITGIVVEQENEMFTAEQQCNITLVDSYINSQGQTVPGTAPTTENINRSNLDTLYVTTVYDKGKRARSINYDYEFIYELDPYDKD
-353 NDWIPKGVI
+353 NDK
-362 NYTTTPNKIDVY
+362 
-374 MLYVSH
+374 
-380 SFNNNYSGPTPLET
+380 
-394 TLPVIIPE
+394 
-402 ANGQPGINFERK
+402 A
-414 TSNFN
+414 
-419 IVNYNTKYK
+419 
-428 MNVWIRLYSY
+428 
-438 AHGMPNST
+438 
-446 DNAAHKLVMKLSN
+446 N
-459 TLTYTDYKFDT
+459 TLTIT
-470 LTQTIIANNP
+470 LTHLLKVLQASGLSFSFGTGTNRAVFETQLIIQGSYN
-480 IDFPESDVKTFT
+480 ESIK
-492 TPTGSDHPP
+492 
-501 QTLMVVQ
+501 Q
-508 EVCIH
+508 
-513 DIAEYNPDFPQLSTV
+513 
-528 QIQSKVILE
+528 
-537 ALKASDKEGRY
+537 
-548 TWYTSDGDISKIHD
+548 
-562 RGNIVH
+562 
-568 HMVIH
+568 
-573 FGWDA
+573 
-578 Q
+578 

>member
-1 MKDCCKIKEDP
+1 MKECCKIKEDP
-12 KWNFNKPCLQD
+12 KWNFNRPCLQD
-23 HEHTEVY
+23 HEHTEIY
-30 YKYTT
+30 NNYTT

-97 DFGSLVIA
+97 DFGSLVVA
-105 GTEFTIGIPNIGTD
+105 GTEFTVGIPNIGKD
-119 GKADYLDSPYLAADF
+119 GKAEYLDSPYLAADF
-134 ISPAPGAC
+134 ISPAPGSC

-181 DGDGAE
+181 DGDGAD
-187 AGVVIRF
+187 GGIVIRF

-235 KGEADGQILRWNN
+235 QGEADGQILRWNN
-248 NHKRWELVNAYLDEN
+248 IHKRWDLVNAYIDEN

-300 VKFIINE
+300 IKFIIDE

-315 LKPETTFTEITT
+315 LKPETTFAEITT

-338 CCAWVPQV
+338 CCAWVPKALQDTIYSDSWRPISLNNYLVNIIQTGSIPVSTLTGTTIAIGSNLSNSVAIPNITNFNTEYSLILNIRVHCYVNGVISESANKLFLAEQQCNLTITSSQLDAGNNVIPITDNVKRSNFDNVYINALHDDGKRPRSFNYDYELIYELPPYDESFADLSKCTINLDHV
-346 LEETVLD
+346 LKVLDNSEIPFTFGTKTNRALFETVLIVQGSY
-353 NDWIPKGVI
+353 ND
-362 NYTTTPNKIDVY
+362 
-374 MLYVSH
+374 S
-380 SFNNNYSGPTPLET
+380 
-394 TLPVIIPE
+394 
-402 ANGQPGINFERK
+402 
-414 TSNFN
+414 
-419 IVNYNTKYK
+419 
-428 MNVWIRLYSY
+428 
-438 AHGMPNST
+438 
-446 DNAAHKLVMKLSN
+446 
-459 TLTYTDYKFDT
+459 
-470 LTQTIIANNP
+470 
-480 IDFPESDVKTFT
+480 
-492 TPTGSDHPP
+492 
-501 QTLMVVQ
+501 
-508 EVCIH
+508 
-513 DIAEYNPDFPQLSTV
+513 
-528 QIQSKVILE
+528 IQ
-537 ALKASDKEGRY
+537 
-548 TWYTSDGDISKIHD
+548 
-562 RGNIVH
+562 
-568 HMVIH
+568 
-573 FGWDA
+573 

>member
-97 DFGSLVIA
+97 DFGSLVVA

-134 ISPAPGAC
+134 ISPAPGSC

-300 VKFIINE
+300 VKFIIDE

-346 LEETVLD
+346 LEKTIFSDSWRPLSLYNYIVNLIQTKSLSPTVLKSVTIAPDSQYPISDQDKSISIANITNTNSQYSLILNIRAHCFITGIVVEQENKMFAAEQQCNITLVDSYINSQGQTVPGTAPTTENINRSNLETVYITTVHGKGKRARSINYDYEFIYELDPYDKD
-353 NDWIPKGVI
+353 NDK
-362 NYTTTPNKIDVY
+362 
-374 MLYVSH
+374 
-380 SFNNNYSGPTPLET
+380 
-394 TLPVIIPE
+394 
-402 ANGQPGINFERK
+402 A
-414 TSNFN
+414 
-419 IVNYNTKYK
+419 
-428 MNVWIRLYSY
+428 
-438 AHGMPNST
+438 
-446 DNAAHKLVMKLSN
+446 N
-459 TLTYTDYKFDT
+459 TLTIT
-470 LTQTIIANNP
+470 LT
-480 IDFPESDVKTFT
+480 
-492 TPTGSDHPP
+492 H
-501 QTLMVVQ
+501 L
-508 EVCIH
+508 
-513 DIAEYNPDFPQLSTV
+513 L
-528 QIQSKVILE
+528 KVL
-537 ALKASDKEGRY
+537 D
-548 TWYTSDGDISKIHD
+548 TSDLSFS
-562 RGNIVH
+562 
-568 HMVIH
+568 
-573 FGWDA
+573 FGTGTNRA
-578 Q
+578 VFETQLIIQGSYNESIKQ

>member
-12 KWNFNKPCLQD
+12 KWNFNRPCLQD

-97 DFGSLVIA
+97 DFGSLVVA

-134 ISPAPGAC
+134 ISPAPGSC
-142 QEASVTSVSGL
+142 QEVSVTSVSGL

-346 LEETVLD
+346 LEKTIFSDSWRPISLNNYLVNIIQTGSIPVSTLKSTTIEIGSELPQSIAIPNITNFNTKYSLILNIRVHCYINGVISETASKLFLAEQQCNLTITSSQLDAGHNVIPLIDKVERSNFDNVYINALHDDKKRPRSFNYDYELIYELQPYDENFADLSKCTINLDHVLKVLDSSEIPFTFGTKTNRALFETVLIVQGSY
-353 NDWIPKGVI
+353 ND
-362 NYTTTPNKIDVY
+362 
-374 MLYVSH
+374 S
-380 SFNNNYSGPTPLET
+380 
-394 TLPVIIPE
+394 
-402 ANGQPGINFERK
+402 
-414 TSNFN
+414 
-419 IVNYNTKYK
+419 
-428 MNVWIRLYSY
+428 
-438 AHGMPNST
+438 
-446 DNAAHKLVMKLSN
+446 
-459 TLTYTDYKFDT
+459 
-470 LTQTIIANNP
+470 
-480 IDFPESDVKTFT
+480 
-492 TPTGSDHPP
+492 
-501 QTLMVVQ
+501 
-508 EVCIH
+508 
-513 DIAEYNPDFPQLSTV
+513 
-528 QIQSKVILE
+528 IQ
-537 ALKASDKEGRY
+537 
-548 TWYTSDGDISKIHD
+548 
-562 RGNIVH
+562 
-568 HMVIH
+568 
-573 FGWDA
+573 

>member
-53 IGLEDV
+53 IGLENV

-97 DFGSLVIA
+97 DFGSLVVA

-119 GKADYLDSPYLAADF
+119 GKAEYLDSPYLAADF
-134 ISPAPGAC
+134 ISPAPGSC

-300 VKFIINE
+300 VKFIIDE

-338 CCAWVPQV
+338 CCAWVPKV
-346 LEETVLD
+346 LEETVFSDSWRPLSLYNYIVNLVQTKSLSPDVLKSVTIAPDSQYPINDQDKSISIANITNTNSRYSLILNIRAHCFITGIVVEQANKMFAAEQQCNFTLVDSYINSQGQTVPGTAPTTENINRSNLETLYVTTVYDKGKRAKSINYDYEFIYELDPYDKD
-353 NDWIPKGVI
+353 NDK
-362 NYTTTPNKIDVY
+362 
-374 MLYVSH
+374 
-380 SFNNNYSGPTPLET
+380 
-394 TLPVIIPE
+394 
-402 ANGQPGINFERK
+402 A
-414 TSNFN
+414 
-419 IVNYNTKYK
+419 
-428 MNVWIRLYSY
+428 
-438 AHGMPNST
+438 
-446 DNAAHKLVMKLSN
+446 N
-459 TLTYTDYKFDT
+459 TLTIT
-470 LTQTIIANNP
+470 LTHLLKVLQASGLSFSFGTGTNRAVFETQLIIQGSYN
-480 IDFPESDVKTFT
+480 ESIK
-492 TPTGSDHPP
+492 
-501 QTLMVVQ
+501 L
-508 EVCIH
+508 
-513 DIAEYNPDFPQLSTV
+513 
-528 QIQSKVILE
+528 
-537 ALKASDKEGRY
+537 
-548 TWYTSDGDISKIHD
+548 
-562 RGNIVH
+562 
-568 HMVIH
+568 
-573 FGWDA
+573 
-578 Q
+578 

>member
-30 YKYTT
+30 YNYTT

-97 DFGSLVIA
+97 DFGSLVVA

-134 ISPAPGAC
+134 ISPAPGSC

-346 LEETVLD
+346 LEKTIFSDSWRPISLNNYLVNIIQTGSIPVSTLTGTTIEIGSELPQSIAIPNITNFNTKYSLILNIRVHCYINGVISETASKLFLAEQQCNLTITSSQLDAGHNVIPLIGKVERSNFDNVYINALHDDKKRPRSFNYDYELIYELQPYDENFSDLSKCTINLDHVLKVLDSSEIPFTFGTKTNRALFETVLIVQGSY
-353 NDWIPKGVI
+353 ND
-362 NYTTTPNKIDVY
+362 
-374 MLYVSH
+374 S
-380 SFNNNYSGPTPLET
+380 
-394 TLPVIIPE
+394 
-402 ANGQPGINFERK
+402 
-414 TSNFN
+414 
-419 IVNYNTKYK
+419 
-428 MNVWIRLYSY
+428 
-438 AHGMPNST
+438 
-446 DNAAHKLVMKLSN
+446 
-459 TLTYTDYKFDT
+459 
-470 LTQTIIANNP
+470 
-480 IDFPESDVKTFT
+480 
-492 TPTGSDHPP
+492 
-501 QTLMVVQ
+501 
-508 EVCIH
+508 
-513 DIAEYNPDFPQLSTV
+513 
-528 QIQSKVILE
+528 IQ
-537 ALKASDKEGRY
+537 
-548 TWYTSDGDISKIHD
+548 
-562 RGNIVH
+562 
-568 HMVIH
+568 
-573 FGWDA
+573 

>member
-30 YKYTT
+30 YNYTT

-53 IGLEDV
+53 IGLENV

-97 DFGSLVIA
+97 DFGSLVVA
-105 GTEFTIGIPNIGTD
+105 GTEFTIGIPNIGKD

-279 YVATVKNTAIFNVDN
+279 YVATVKNTALFNVDN

-346 LEETVLD
+346 LEETIFSDSWRPISL
-353 NDWIPKGVI
+353 
-362 NYTTTPNKIDVY
+362 
-374 MLYVSH
+374 
-380 SFNNNYSGPTPLET
+380 NNYLVNIIQTGSIPVSTLTGT
-394 TLPVIIPE
+394 TIEIGSELPQSIAIP
-402 ANGQPGINFERK
+402 NITNF
-414 TSNFN
+414 
-419 IVNYNTKYK
+419 NTKYSLILNIRVHCYINGVISETASK
-428 MNVWIRLYSY
+428 LFLAEQQCNLTITSSQLDAGHNVIPLIDKVERSNFDNVYINALHDDKKRPRSFNYDYELIYELQPYDKNFADLSKCTINLDHVLKVLDSSEIPFTFGTKTNRALFETVLIVQGSY
-438 AHGMPNST
+438 NDS
-446 DNAAHKLVMKLSN
+446 
-459 TLTYTDYKFDT
+459 
-470 LTQTIIANNP
+470 
-480 IDFPESDVKTFT
+480 
-492 TPTGSDHPP
+492 
-501 QTLMVVQ
+501 
-508 EVCIH
+508 
-513 DIAEYNPDFPQLSTV
+513 
-528 QIQSKVILE
+528 IQ
-537 ALKASDKEGRY
+537 
-548 TWYTSDGDISKIHD
+548 
-562 RGNIVH
+562 
-568 HMVIH
+568 
-573 FGWDA
+573 

>member
-53 IGLEDV
+53 IGLENV

-97 DFGSLVIA
+97 DFGSLVVA

-134 ISPAPGAC
+134 ISPAPGSC

-300 VKFIINE
+300 VKFIIDE

-338 CCAWVPQV
+338 CCAWVPKV
-346 LEETVLD
+346 LEETVFSDSWRPLSLYNYIVNLVQTKSLSPTVLKSVTIAPDSQYPINDQDKSISIANITNTNSRYPLILNIRAHCFITGIVVEQANKMFTAEQQCNITLVDSYINSQGQTVPGTAPTTENINRSNLDTLYVTTVYDKGKRARSINYDYEFIYELDPYDKD
-353 NDWIPKGVI
+353 NDK
-362 NYTTTPNKIDVY
+362 
-374 MLYVSH
+374 
-380 SFNNNYSGPTPLET
+380 
-394 TLPVIIPE
+394 
-402 ANGQPGINFERK
+402 A
-414 TSNFN
+414 
-419 IVNYNTKYK
+419 
-428 MNVWIRLYSY
+428 
-438 AHGMPNST
+438 
-446 DNAAHKLVMKLSN
+446 N
-459 TLTYTDYKFDT
+459 TLTIT
-470 LTQTIIANNP
+470 LTHLLKVLQASGLSFSFGTGTNRAVFETQLIIQGSYN
-480 IDFPESDVKTFT
+480 ESIK
-492 TPTGSDHPP
+492 S
-501 QTLMVVQ
+501 
-508 EVCIH
+508 
-513 DIAEYNPDFPQLSTV
+513 
-528 QIQSKVILE
+528 
-537 ALKASDKEGRY
+537 
-548 TWYTSDGDISKIHD
+548 
-562 RGNIVH
+562 
-568 HMVIH
+568 
-573 FGWDA
+573 
-578 Q
+578 

>member
-1 MKDCCKIKEDP
+1 MKECCKIKEDP

-97 DFGSLVIA
+97 DFGSLVVA

-119 GKADYLDSPYLAADF
+119 GKAEYLDSPYLAADF

-346 LEETVLD
+346 LEKTIFSDSWRPISLYNYIVNLVQTKSLSPTVLKSVTIAPDSQYPINDQDKSISIANITNTNSQYSLILNIRAHCFITGIVVEQENKMFAAEQQCNITLVDSYINSQGQTVPGTTPTTENINRSNLETVYITTVHGKGKRARSINYDYEFIYELDPYDKD
-353 NDWIPKGVI
+353 NDK
-362 NYTTTPNKIDVY
+362 
-374 MLYVSH
+374 
-380 SFNNNYSGPTPLET
+380 
-394 TLPVIIPE
+394 
-402 ANGQPGINFERK
+402 A
-414 TSNFN
+414 
-419 IVNYNTKYK
+419 
-428 MNVWIRLYSY
+428 
-438 AHGMPNST
+438 
-446 DNAAHKLVMKLSN
+446 N
-459 TLTYTDYKFDT
+459 TLTIT
-470 LTQTIIANNP
+470 LT
-480 IDFPESDVKTFT
+480 
-492 TPTGSDHPP
+492 H
-501 QTLMVVQ
+501 L
-508 EVCIH
+508 
-513 DIAEYNPDFPQLSTV
+513 L
-528 QIQSKVILE
+528 KVL
-537 ALKASDKEGRY
+537 D
-548 TWYTSDGDISKIHD
+548 TSDLSFS
-562 RGNIVH
+562 
-568 HMVIH
+568 
-573 FGWDA
+573 FGTGTNRA
-578 Q
+578 VFETQLIIQGSYNESIKQ

>member
-53 IGLEDV
+53 IGLENV

-97 DFGSLVIA
+97 DFGSLVVA

-134 ISPAPGAC
+134 ISPAPGSC

-300 VKFIINE
+300 VKFIIDE

-338 CCAWVPQV
+338 CCAWVPKV
-346 LEETVLD
+346 LEETVFSDSWRPLSLYNYIVNLVQTKSLSPDVLKSVTIAPDSQYPINDQDKSISIANITNTNSQYSLILNIRAHCFITGIVIEQANKMFTAEQQCNITLVDSYINSQGQTVPGTAPTTENINRSNLDTLYVTNVYDKGKRARSINYDYEFIYELDPYDKD
-353 NDWIPKGVI
+353 NDK
-362 NYTTTPNKIDVY
+362 
-374 MLYVSH
+374 
-380 SFNNNYSGPTPLET
+380 
-394 TLPVIIPE
+394 
-402 ANGQPGINFERK
+402 A
-414 TSNFN
+414 
-419 IVNYNTKYK
+419 
-428 MNVWIRLYSY
+428 
-438 AHGMPNST
+438 
-446 DNAAHKLVMKLSN
+446 N
-459 TLTYTDYKFDT
+459 TLTIT
-470 LTQTIIANNP
+470 LTHLLKVLQASGLSFSFGTGTNRAVFETQLIIQGSYN
-480 IDFPESDVKTFT
+480 ESIK
-492 TPTGSDHPP
+492 S
-501 QTLMVVQ
+501 
-508 EVCIH
+508 
-513 DIAEYNPDFPQLSTV
+513 
-528 QIQSKVILE
+528 
-537 ALKASDKEGRY
+537 
-548 TWYTSDGDISKIHD
+548 
-562 RGNIVH
+562 
-568 HMVIH
+568 
-573 FGWDA
+573 
-578 Q
+578 

>member
-1 MKDCCKIKEDP
+1 MKNCCKIKEDP

-53 IGLEDV
+53 IGLENV

-91 PANINV
+91 PTNINV
-97 DFGSLVIA
+97 DFGSLVVA

-134 ISPAPGAC
+134 ISPAPGSC

-338 CCAWVPQV
+338 CCAWVPKV
-346 LEETVLD
+346 LEETIFSDSWRPVSLYNYIVNLVQTKSLSPDVLKSVTIAPDSQYPINDQDKSISIANITNTNSQYSLILNIRAHCFITGIVKEQENKMFAAEQQCNITLVDSYINSQGQTVPGTAPTTENINRSNLDTLYVTTVYDKGKRARSINYDYEFIYELDPYDKD
-353 NDWIPKGVI
+353 NDK
-362 NYTTTPNKIDVY
+362 
-374 MLYVSH
+374 
-380 SFNNNYSGPTPLET
+380 
-394 TLPVIIPE
+394 
-402 ANGQPGINFERK
+402 A
-414 TSNFN
+414 
-419 IVNYNTKYK
+419 
-428 MNVWIRLYSY
+428 
-438 AHGMPNST
+438 
-446 DNAAHKLVMKLSN
+446 N
-459 TLTYTDYKFDT
+459 TLTIT
-470 LTQTIIANNP
+470 LTHLLKVLQASGLSFSFGTGTNRAVFETQLIIQGSYN
-480 IDFPESDVKTFT
+480 ESIK
-492 TPTGSDHPP
+492 
-501 QTLMVVQ
+501 Q
-508 EVCIH
+508 
-513 DIAEYNPDFPQLSTV
+513 
-528 QIQSKVILE
+528 
-537 ALKASDKEGRY
+537 
-548 TWYTSDGDISKIHD
+548 
-562 RGNIVH
+562 
-568 HMVIH
+568 
-573 FGWDA
+573 
-578 Q
+578 